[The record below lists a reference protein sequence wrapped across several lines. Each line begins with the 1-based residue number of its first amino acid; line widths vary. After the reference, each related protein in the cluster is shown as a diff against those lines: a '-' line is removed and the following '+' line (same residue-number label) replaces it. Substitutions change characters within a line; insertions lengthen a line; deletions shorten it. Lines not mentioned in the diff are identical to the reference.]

1 MMARTPVFDL
11 PQSWQTWRRR
21 VERWYLAYALL
32 GITATGA
39 VPILLPLALSRL
51 GNAMDIGLVMAAIS
65 LGGLLAPWWG
75 TLADRYRLHRCLL
88 AGGLVVAAVGLAVL
102 PFVTMRV
109 VWLGLAL
116 LYGCGVSGASTV
128 ATLLIVEV
136 HPETEWDERIAWLQT
151 CHDAGHVGG
160 LLLAAGLYHLDVR
173 LSLLILASIAVLA
186 AMLGWVTTR
195 TPLSRLTPKPVL
207 FYPARNGEWARH
219 APQHLYH
226 HAYFQALRQLA
237 PALRSPFGLFLG
249 TWLLSLL
256 GSSAFFALY
265 PVLAREVFGIA
276 PLLSSSALA
285 LAVSLRLVLYV
296 PVGHWSCRLGP
307 ACVLRWALGL
317 RLLTFVGLFGLG
329 LLPTNSHG
337 RLALLGFILIMLCWA
352 LLSVSS
358 TALTAH
364 LAPGNQGESMGL
376 FNAVSALAGV
386 LGATLGGW
394 LAAQW
399 GYNAA
404 SGLAVVGLT
413 LGLCLSLTL
422 PKHLHAHAQPEPH
435 ERT

>member
-1 MMARTPVFDL
+1 MMVRTSVVSL
-11 PQSWQTWRRR
+11 PPSWQTWRRW
-21 VERWYLAYALL
+21 VERWYLVYALL
-32 GITATGA
+32 GLTATGA
-39 VPILLPLALSRL
+39 VPILVPLAVSRL
-51 GNAMDIGLVMAAIS
+51 GNAMDIGLVMAAMS

-88 AGGLVVAAVGLAVL
+88 AGGLVVAAVALAVL
-102 PFVTMRV
+102 PFVTMRAA
-109 VWLGLAL
+109 WLGLVL
-116 LYGCGVSGASTV
+116 LYSCGVSGASTV
-128 ATLLIVEV
+128 ANLFIVEV

-160 LLLAAGLYHLDVR
+160 LLLAAGLYPLDGR
-173 LSLLILASIAVLA
+173 LTLLVVASIVVLA
-186 AMLGWVTTR
+186 AMLGWLTTQ
-195 TPLSRLTPKPVL
+195 TPPGQFTPKPVL
-207 FYPARNGEWARH
+207 FYPVRHGEWARQS
-219 APQHLYH
+219 PQHLYH

-265 PVLAREVFGIA
+265 PVLAHEVFGIT

-296 PVGHWSCRLGP
+296 PAGRWSGRLGP

-317 RLLTFVGLFGLG
+317 RLLAFVGPFGLG
-329 LLPTNSHG
+329 LLPANGPSM
-337 RLALLGFILIMLCWA
+337 LALVGFTLIVLCWA

-364 LAPGNQGESMGL
+364 LALNNKGESMGL
-376 FNAVSALAGV
+376 FNAITALAGV

-422 PKHLHAHAQPEPH
+422 PKNRNAQDP
-435 ERT
+435 